1 MARSS
6 HSLLKILGLVPK
18 ALVKIAN
25 FTRHL
30 LFLLLFF
37 AILWLAFGNKK
48 LVLKPDTA
56 LVLAPKGYLVEEYS
70 GTPAQRFFEQ
80 MQGVENPQTRMRDV
94 LKAIDEAAFDDK
106 ISVLVLDADYLWGA
120 GLANLREI
128 ERAVLK
134 FRNAGKPV
142 IGIGSTFSQAQYY
155 FASLA
160 DEVLLDPQG
169 FVFLQ
174 GFGNYR
180 NYFKDTLDKL
190 GVDVHLFRVG
200 EYKSAAE
207 PFIRNNMSPEAR
219 EAALHYLGDLWDIYL
234 TGVAARRNLSVE
246 ELKGIVDLQAKLL
259 KDNNGNGARM
269 ALDSGLVDM
278 LMTQHQ
284 MEEYLA
290 TKSAEEED
298 GYRRIDFEDYLTL
311 VKARKIL
318 PKPNK
323 VAVVV
328 AEGAITA
335 GKQPP
340 GAVGGESTSALL
352 REARNDPRVK
362 AVVLRVNSPGGE
374 VFPSEQIRREVE
386 AVRNSGKPVVVS
398 MGNVA
403 ASGGYWISMS
413 ADRILA
419 DEATI
424 TGSIGIFGLLI
435 RYPKTLNK
443 IGVHTDGV
451 ATTKWVGAFRPDLP
465 LDEEVAELIQSSIE
479 HGYQMFIT
487 LVAKYRN
494 LDVDMVDKIARG
506 RVWTGRQAKELGLV
520 DKIGNLDEA
529 IDQAAKLAG
538 IPHNFSVVYLEPQLS
553 GWEKFLF
560 GASAKILSWAPSAD
574 QLGSRPEL
582 AMLKRLTESNDSA
595 WQLIQNATEGDTT
608 EYSFCFCEPKL

>member
-6 HSLLKILGLVPK
+6 NFLLKALGLVPK

-37 AILWLAFGNKK
+37 ALLWLAFGNKK

-56 LVLAPKGYLVEEYS
+56 LVLAPKGNLVEEYS

-80 MQGVENPQTRMRDV
+80 LQGAENPQTRLRDV

-106 ISVLVLDADYLWGA
+106 ISVLVLDADYLWSA

-128 ERAVLK
+128 ERAILK

-142 IGIGSTFSQAQYY
+142 IGIGSSFSQAQYY
-155 FASLA
+155 FASLG

-169 FVFLQ
+169 LVFLQ

-207 PFIRNNMSPEAR
+207 PFVRNNMSPEAR

-234 TGVAARRNLSVE
+234 TGVAARRNLSVQ

-290 TKSAEEED
+290 TKSAKEDD

-318 PKPNK
+318 PKPHK

-340 GAVGGESTSALL
+340 GTVGGESTAALL
-352 REARNDPRVK
+352 REAKNDPRVK

-465 LDEEVAELIQSSIE
+465 LDKEVAELIQSSIE

-487 LVAKYRN
+487 LVAKYRK

-520 DKIGNLDEA
+520 DKIGSLDDA
-529 IDQAAKLAG
+529 IDSAAKLAS
-538 IPHNFSVVYLEPQLS
+538 IPHNYSVIYLEPQLS

-560 GASAKILSWAPSAD
+560 GASAKILSWAPSAG
-574 QLGSRPEL
+574 QFSNPEL
-582 AMLKRLTESNDSA
+582 AMLRRLRESNDKA
-595 WQLIQNATEGDTT
+595 WQLIENASEGDAT
-608 EYSFCFCEPKL
+608 EYSFCFCEPRL

>member
-1 MARSS
+1 MARSNS
-6 HSLLKILGLVPK
+6 SWLKLLKLIPN

-25 FTRHL
+25 FTRHA

-37 AILWLAFGNKK
+37 AILWAFFGNKK

-70 GTPAQRFFEQ
+70 GTPAQRFFQEL
-80 MQGVENPQTRMRDV
+80 QGNENPQTRMRDV

-106 ISVLVLDADYLWGA
+106 ISVLVLDSDYLWGA

-128 ERAVLK
+128 ERAILR

-142 IGIGSTFSQAQYY
+142 IGIGSNFSQSQYY
-155 FASLA
+155 FASMG

-169 FVFLQ
+169 FVFIEGL
-174 GFGNYR
+174 GNYR
-180 NYFKDTLDKL
+180 NYFKDALDKL
-190 GVDVHLFRVG
+190 AIDVHLFRVG

-219 EAALHYLGDLWDIYL
+219 EAALHYLNDLWDLYL
-234 TGVAARRNLSVE
+234 TGVATRRQLSVE
-246 ELKGIVDLQAKLL
+246 ELKGIVELQDKLL
-259 KDNNGNGARM
+259 KDANGNAARM

-278 LMTQHQ
+278 LMTRHQ

-298 GYRRIDFEDYLTL
+298 GYRRIDFEDYLAL
-311 VKARKIL
+311 VKTRKII
-318 PKPNK
+318 PKPNR
-323 VAVVV
+323 VAVVI
-328 AEGAITA
+328 AEGEITA

-340 GAVGGESTSALL
+340 GSIGGESTVALL
-352 REARNDPRVK
+352 REAKNNPRVK

-413 ADRILA
+413 ADRIWA

-435 RYPKTLNK
+435 RYPRTLNK

-451 ATTKWVGAFRPDLP
+451 ATSKWAGAFRPDLP
-465 LDEEVAELIQSSIE
+465 LKKEVADLIQSSIE

-487 LVAKYRN
+487 LVAKYRG

-520 DKIGNLDEA
+520 DKLGNLDNA
-529 IDQAAKLAG
+529 IEDAAKQAG

-560 GASAKILSWAPSAD
+560 GASAKIASWAPSL
-574 QLGSRPEL
+574 QNSQNPQMVLL
-582 AMLKRLTESNDSA
+582 NRLREANDPA
-595 WQLIQNATEGDTT
+595 WQLIQNASKSEAT
-608 EYSFCFCEPKL
+608 EYSFCFCEPAL

>member
-1 MARSS
+1 MTRRANI
-6 HSLLKILGLVPK
+6 LLRALGWFPK

-25 FTRHL
+25 FTRHT

-37 AILWLAFGNKK
+37 AILWLAFGDKK

-80 MQGVENPQTRMRDV
+80 LQGVENPQTRLRDV

-128 ERAVLK
+128 ERAILR

-142 IGIGSTFSQAQYY
+142 IGIGSTLSQAQYY

-219 EAALHYLGDLWDIYL
+219 EAALHYLGDLWNTYL
-234 TGVAARRNLSVE
+234 TGVAARRNLSVD

-259 KDNNGNGARM
+259 KDNNGDGARL
-269 ALDSGLVDM
+269 ALDAGLVDM
-278 LMTQHQ
+278 LMTSHQ

-298 GYRRIDFEDYLTL
+298 GYRRIDFEDYLDLAKT
-311 VKARKIL
+311 RKII
-318 PKPNK
+318 PKPHK

-328 AEGAITA
+328 AEGPITA

-340 GAVGGESTSALL
+340 GTVGGESTAKLL
-352 REARNDPRVK
+352 REARNDPRVN

-374 VFPSEQIRREVE
+374 VFASEQIRREVE

-403 ASGGYWISMS
+403 ASGGYWISVS
-413 ADRILA
+413 ADRIWA

-451 ATTKWVGAFRPDLP
+451 ATSKWAGAFRPDLP
-465 LDEEVAELIQSSIE
+465 LDKDVAELIQSSIE
-479 HGYQMFIT
+479 HGYQMFISM
-487 LVAKYRN
+487 VAKYRK
-494 LDVDMVDKIARG
+494 LDVAMVDKIARG
-506 RVWTGRQAKELGLV
+506 RVWTGRQAKELGLI
-520 DKIGNLDEA
+520 DKLGSLDDA
-529 IDQAAKLAG
+529 INDAAKKAG
-538 IPHNFSVVYLEPQLS
+538 IPHNFNVVYLEPQLS

-560 GASAKILSWAPSAD
+560 GASAKILSWAPSFKNIH
-574 QLGSRPEL
+574 SPEL
-582 AMLKRLTESNDSA
+582 TLLKRLKSNSGSA
-595 WQLIQNATEGDTT
+595 WRLLENASEGEAN